1 VFDALFSVL
10 AEGGTRGELDDY
22 VYRAIVYIL
31 GMEADRYLALF
42 VVLIIGGSQTSSRNL
57 RNIP

>member
-42 VVLIIGGSQTSSRNL
+42 VLLTIGALQTSN
-57 RNIP
+57 

>member
-31 GMEADRYLALF
+31 GMEADRYLILF
-42 VVLIIGGSQTSSRNL
+42 ILLTIGASQTSNRNL
-57 RNIP
+57 KNIL

>member
-1 VFDALFSVL
+1 MFDALFSVL

-42 VVLIIGGSQTSSRNL
+42 VLLTIGALQTSN
-57 RNIP
+57 